1 MSYSS
6 ARYYGSTGSTGRPSI
21 ATTADSS
28 SRTRNKKKEHEGVD
42 GDSVYVEECRRLQQ
56 LIQTIQTQ
64 TSTINKIGEAGYPE
78 GWRNGNHQK
87 DIHEQMEVAKTAARE
102 AQTLLRR
109 FGDITGGSAAE
120 KSQRRLMHQKLYHN
134 YQTALKSLESAAQRT
149 VQIGSA
155 GQQQFGNISST
166 HRHFLHFSQE
176 DGVSTIT
183 SAYSSTAQSIWS
195 TDSAFDSIAAGQ
207 VSAPSSALYRPSP
220 PPQQV
225 DGQAVRYL
233 MPIMINSQEL
243 EVEMMRERQE
253 QIQQIETDI
262 EGIHDLYRELSCHV
276 GTQGADID
284 NIESQM
290 RQAAEHTES
299 ATQQVQR
306 ARDSQRTRT
315 RRLSIL
321 ICASLLGAMVVVL
334 LLLKVLKVFV

>member
-155 GQQQFGNISST
+155 GRAEAAI
-166 HRHFLHFSQE
+166 RQE